1 MEELELGGSSVEV
14 MYICD
19 DINYSLQM
27 KVGTYHN
34 QMMYLLPIFDLL
46 LVLGHGRYTRESA
59 ECSKQCQI
67 SLYFGYVF
75 QKYNVDE
82 VSSTGYLITSC
93 PKLQELTIECGVV
106 GIAVESICYTI
117 LTSQINLVW
126 CCEAVHYF
134 IGFEMEMEFVKL
146 ILASTPALKEIFDG

>member
-1 MEELELGGSSVEV
+1 MNMRSGGSSGADRISSLPCDLLQKILGCLSLDDAVRTSVLSTKWSYSIYMSSMEELELGGSSVE
-14 MYICD
+14 
-19 DINYSLQM
+19 
-27 KVGTYHN
+27 
-34 QMMYLLPIFDLL
+34 
-46 LVLGHGRYTRESA
+46 
-59 ECSKQCQI
+59 
-67 SLYFGYVF
+67 
-75 QKYNVDE
+75 KYNVDE

>member
-1 MEELELGGSSVEV
+1 MDSSPFCSNLTKLFHLHAFRGGT
-14 MYICD
+14 
-19 DINYSLQM
+19 
-27 KVGTYHN
+27 GTTRF
-34 QMMYLLPIFDLL
+34 ISR
-46 LVLGHGRYTRESA
+46 VLGHGRYTRESA
-59 ECSKQCQI
+59 DCSKQCQI

-106 GIAVESICYTI
+106 GIAEESVIQFLRAKSISCGAVKLLQSVEM
-117 LTSQINLVW
+117 
-126 CCEAVHYF
+126 HYL

>member
-1 MEELELGGSSVEV
+1 MDPSPFCSNLTKLFHLHVFHGGT
-14 MYICD
+14 
-19 DINYSLQM
+19 
-27 KVGTYHN
+27 GTRRF
-34 QMMYLLPIFDLL
+34 ISR
-46 LVLGHGRYTRESA
+46 VLGHGRYTRESA